1 MNIIEKIQKS
11 FLDHISK
18 KYDVSSEILSQVTMA
33 LNVDPDKESFGDI
46 TTNVA
51 LVLSKNLKKSPR
63 DIAQEIVK
71 DFKYEFIEKIEIAG
85 PGFINFTL
93 SLNCFEKI
101 LNELLELEDQF
112 FKLDEN
118 CSKTHYS
125 VEFVSANP
133 TGPLHL
139 GHGRGGII
147 GDVLGNILKFLG
159 YKVTKEFYINDAGV
173 QIKKLGLSFKI
184 RCQQLLEPEKNI
196 ELPEDGYHGEYLI
209 DLAKKFIAEAGQ
221 RPAPIP
227 SNKNITVNQ
236 EILKNLSEEIDE
248 FLAEYAKNALLQRV
262 RNTLEKY
269 GINFDVWFSEKSLY
283 QDNAVD
289 KAIQIL
295 KDKGFT
301 YESEGALW
309 FSSTKFG
316 DDKDRVLKKNNG
328 EYTYVA
334 SDAAYMQNKISRGAE
349 HLIIV
354 LGQDHHSYVVRLKAL
369 MSAFG
374 YNPDQIDIILYQLVT
389 LKESGELVRMSKRA
403 GKIVSLEDVIDTVGT
418 DVARFF
424 YLHRKADAHLDF
436 DIDLALKHTDEN
448 PVYYAQYAY
457 VRTGSILEKAKEHP
471 ELENL
476 TNADLQGL
484 TLSEKFL
491 IKKIISLKELLKNIS
506 VNYQTHLLTYYLL
519 ELCQLFHKY
528 YGENRVIDLENISQ
542 SRARL
547 ILISILRKT
556 FVTCFNLLE
565 INKPERM

>member
-33 LNVDPDKESFGDI
+33 LNVDPDKESFGDL

-51 LVLSKNLKKSPR
+51 LVLSKILKKSPR

-71 DFKYEFIEKIEIAG
+71 DFKNEFIEKIEIAG